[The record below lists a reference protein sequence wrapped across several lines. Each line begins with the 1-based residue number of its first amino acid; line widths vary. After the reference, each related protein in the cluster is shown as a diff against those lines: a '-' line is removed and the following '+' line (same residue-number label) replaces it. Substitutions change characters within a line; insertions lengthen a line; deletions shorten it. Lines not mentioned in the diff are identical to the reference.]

1 MPDQHDQH
9 RPGPLPEGTVTMLF
23 SDVESSTALLARLG
37 SRYGDVVSTQRRLL
51 RESFARWGGR
61 ELGTEG
67 DSFFVVFTSATHAVA
82 AAREAQEAVAAATW
96 PDGAVVRV
104 RMGLHTGEPVRH
116 EDGYVGM
123 DVHRAARVAAS
134 AHGGQVLLTEPAY
147 RIAVGAHD
155 ATSALRD
162 VTFRDLGTHRFKDVP
177 EPERVHQLCVP
188 GLPDRFPP
196 LRSLGSASVLPRP
209 DTSLVGRA
217 RDVAGLTEIVTAGA
231 RLTTL
236 TGPAG
241 TGKTRL
247 ALAAAEALDG
257 RFVDGVYFVSL
268 APVTTAD
275 VMWSAV
281 ADALGTPGESKAPPS
296 FLEHLAP
303 RQVLLVLDNLEQL
316 PDAATVVRALLAA
329 SPRTQVV
336 ATSRRPLHLSGEH
349 EVPVRP
355 LDEDAAVELYASRAR
370 LVRPGFAVTAAN
382 RRDVLE
388 ICRRLDHLPLAVEVV
403 AARAKLLSPRATL
416 DRLDQVLEPTRPLV
430 DVPARQQTLRAAL
443 DWSHELLPEH
453 LRRTFRRLGVCE
465 GDVDLPTVAAVTGT
479 DDPLDDVAELV
490 DASLL
495 TVADGDDG
503 EPRARMLRTV
513 ARYARQ
519 RLDEDDDDAD
529 GVRDRHA
536 AHFLARAEDAAGRL
550 RGPDHLRARD
560 RLEHD
565 LDDLRAVLDRSLGS
579 HGGVR
584 TGVPGGAAAAERSA
598 GATPLPVSPA
608 PTSLAPTSPAPA
620 SPDER
625 FEVGLR
631 LCATLSWFWY
641 ASGYQAEG
649 RRHLEAAV
657 AAVGD
662 HRTDEA
668 MTALHGLAVIVL
680 QQGEAERARDL
691 LRMCLEHWRGSA
703 RDGAQDGARAAVST
717 ELNSLALAHRALGE
731 PDTARELLHEAVD
744 AARAAGDASR
754 EVNAVSNL
762 AILATDAGRH
772 EESIPLL
779 RRCLELDE
787 SLGDAWGTAADHVN
801 LTNALLR
808 AGRVDEAHA
817 HLTRHGAA
825 CVEVEDVEI
834 TADVLGLFG
843 VVHALRGEVD
853 LAARALGAAGRLR
866 EQAGIPLAAP
876 DAAWLDEA
884 VGPARDASDPD
895 RWSAGVEDGA
905 GLGVEDALRMVGV
918 VATSG

>member
-1 MPDQHDQH
+1 MPDLHDQH
-9 RPGPLPEGTVTMLF
+9 APGPLPEGTVTMLF

-51 RESFARWGGR
+51 REAFARWGGR

-82 AAREAQEAVAAATW
+82 AAREAQEAVAAASW

-155 ATSALRD
+155 AASALRD

-217 RDVAGLTEIVTAGA
+217 PDVAALAEVVTAGA

-257 RFVDGVYFVSL
+257 RFADGVYFVSL
-268 APVTTAD
+268 APVTTVD

-316 PDAATVVRALLAA
+316 PDAATVVRALLEA

-370 LVRPGFAVTAAN
+370 LVRPGFEVTAGN
-382 RRDVLE
+382 RRDVVE

-416 DRLDQVLEPTRPLV
+416 DRLDQVLEPNRPLV

-465 GDVDLPTVAAVTGT
+465 GDVDLPTVAALTGT
-479 DDPLDDVAELV
+479 ADPLDDVAELV

-565 LDDLRAVLDRSLGS
+565 LDDLRAVLDRGLGS
-579 HGGVR
+579 EGGAR
-584 TGVPGGAAAAERSA
+584 TGPARPASAGGAA
-598 GATPLPVSPA
+598 
-608 PTSLAPTSPAPA
+608 PT

-703 RDGAQDGARAAVST
+703 RGDAQAAVSA

-744 AARAAGDASR
+744 AARAADDASR

-787 SLGDAWGTAADHVN
+787 ALGDAWGTAADHVN

-918 VATSG
+918 VTTSG